1 MNNNNLDLSKI
12 TLIDH
17 TAMHEDNWQDYSIT
31 IDPNDIVISDDM
43 NWDFG
48 NLNVGYE
55 NNLSGTLEVRGENAD
70 ILVNGKSLC
79 SAISNIE
86 ERLGILHVNPEL
98 ESEFAEL
105 KKLGEQYRALE
116 KQLQEKKQVWD
127 KLNGAEG
134 D

>member
-1 MNNNNLDLSKI
+1 MNNNIDLSSI
-12 TLIDH
+12 TLVDH
-17 TAMHEDNWQDYSIT
+17 TGLDEANWQDYTIT
-31 IDPNDIVISDDM
+31 IDPKDLVISDDM

-48 NLNVGYE
+48 NLNVSYE
-55 NNLSGTLEVRGENAD
+55 NNLTGTLEVRGENAD

-86 ERLGILHVNPEL
+86 ERLGILQVNPEL

-116 KQLQEKKQVWD
+116 KQLQEKKKVWQS
-127 KLNGAEG
+127 LSNTE
-134 D
+134 

>member
-17 TAMHEDNWQDYSIT
+17 TAMDEDNWQDYSIT
-31 IDPNDIVISDDM
+31 IDPKDLVISDDM

-48 NLNVGYE
+48 NLNVGYD

-86 ERLGILHVNPEL
+86 ERLGILQVNPEL
-98 ESEFAEL
+98 EAEFAEL

-116 KQLQEKKQVWD
+116 KQFKEKQKVWQ
-127 KLNGAEG
+127 KLSDTE
-134 D
+134 

>member
-1 MNNNNLDLSKI
+1 MNNKLDLSQI

-17 TAMHEDNWQDYSIT
+17 TAMDEDNWQDYSIT
-31 IDPNDIVISDDM
+31 IDPKDLVISDDM

-48 NLNVGYE
+48 NLNVGYD

-86 ERLGILHVNPEL
+86 ERLGILQVNPEL
-98 ESEFAEL
+98 EAEFAEL

-116 KQLQEKKQVWD
+116 KQFKEKQKVWQ
-127 KLNGAEG
+127 KLSDTE
-134 D
+134 